1 MPGTVKESGENRLD
15 AGKRPVIVVL
25 TVAVLAL
32 FAFSPAQA
40 QHISAPAKA
49 LTVEDKLAQTY
60 LAMYDLRFPEA
71 FKAAEEAGAIAPSD
85 PLPSV
90 AQAWVAF
97 FRELDR
103 LHALRSEVFSTD
115 DGFNGRDSYAWDP
128 ANKKIFDAALDR
140 AEKLSQ
146 DRLNH
151 DPNDSRALLALSL
164 SNGLRGDDTGIFTK
178 KDLKALSYIKAATG
192 YSERVL
198 ALAPDSYDAYVATG
212 MGKYII
218 GRKSA
223 PVRWV
228 LRMGGYKGD
237 EQEGIKELALA
248 ADRARYLAPF
258 ARILVAFEDVRK
270 NNTAEARRKL
280 EQLHQQFPDNHLF
293 VEEINKLGRTSAQL
307 THKGNSTHQGD

>member
-1 MPGTVKESGENRLD
+1 MD
-15 AGKRPVIVVL
+15 AGNRPAIVF
-25 TVAVLAL
+25 VLAVAFLAAL
-32 FAFSPAQA
+32 FCAPAQA
-40 QHISAPAKA
+40 QKPAA
-49 LTVEDKLAQTY
+49 RQPSVEDKLAQTY
-60 LAMYDLRFPEA
+60 LAMYDLRFQEA
-71 FKAAEEAGAIAPSD
+71 FKSAEEAGTIAQDD

-103 LHALRSEVFSTD
+103 LHALRSEIFATD
-115 DGFNGRDSYAWDP
+115 EGFNSRDSYSWDA
-128 ANKKIFDAALDR
+128 ANKKIFDTALDR
-140 AEKLSQ
+140 AEKLAQ
-146 DRLNH
+146 DRLNR
-151 DPNDSRALLALSL
+151 DQNDTRALLALSL

-198 ALAPDSYDAYVATG
+198 ALRPDSYDAYVATG
-212 MGKYII
+212 LGKYII

-248 ADRARYLAPF
+248 ADHARYLAPF
-258 ARILVAFEDVRK
+258 ASILVAFEDVRK
-270 NNTAEARRKL
+270 NNTVEARRKL
-280 EQLHQQFPDNHLF
+280 EQLHLQFPNNHLF
-293 VEEINKLGRTSAQL
+293 LEEMNKLDHTSAQL
-307 THKGNSTHQGD
+307 LRQGN

>member
-1 MPGTVKESGENRLD
+1 LD
-15 AGKRPVIVVL
+15 AANRRLKNTCLSIL
-25 TVAVLAL
+25 ALLFVLAVS
-32 FAFSPAQA
+32 ARAQN
-40 QHISAPAKA
+40 APAKMQPA
-49 LTVEDKLAQTY
+49 PTKPPTVEDKIAQTY
-60 LAMYDLRFPEA
+60 HAMYDLKFQEA
-71 FKAAEEAGAIAPSD
+71 FKAADEAVTLGQDD

-103 LHALRSEVFSTD
+103 LHALRSEVFTTD
-115 DGFNGRDSYAWDP
+115 DGFNARSSYVWDP

-140 AEKLSQ
+140 AEKLAQ
-146 DRLNH
+146 ARLSH
-151 DPNDSRALLALSL
+151 DPKDTRALLALSL
-164 SNGLRGDDTGIFTK
+164 TNGLHGDDIGMFTK
-178 KDLKALSYIKAATG
+178 KDLKALSYIKTATD
-192 YSERVL
+192 YSEKTL
-198 ALAPDSYDAYVATG
+198 AQAPDSYDAYVATG

-237 EQEGIKELALA
+237 EQEGMRELALA

-270 NNTAEARRKL
+270 NDPASARKKL
-280 EQLHQQFPDNHLF
+280 EALHQEFPNNPLF
-293 VEEINKLGRTSAQL
+293 LEELGKLDHTSARL
-307 THKGNSTHQGD
+307 SHQGN